1 MAEPKT
7 TRTTADVGEFLAAV
21 ADERRRADAQ
31 ALCALMAEAT
41 GAAPAMWGSAIVG
54 FGTYHYRYASGRQ
67 GDWPP
72 VGLAPRKQ
80 ALTLY
85 VAEGF
90 ERHAGLLARLGPV
103 TTGKGCLY
111 IKRLAEV
118 DAEAL
123 RELVKAAFDAFDG
136 RTITG

>member
-7 TRTTADVGEFLAAV
+7 KPTAADPAAFLAAV
-21 ADERRRADAQ
+21 PDERRRADAE
-31 ALCALMAEAT
+31 ALCALMAEVT
-41 GAAPAMWGSAIVG
+41 GAPPVMWGSSIVG
-54 FGTYHYRYASGRQ
+54 FGTYHYRGASGRS

-72 VGLAPRKQ
+72 VGFSPRKQ

-90 ERHAGLLARLGPV
+90 EPHQDLLARLGPH

-111 IKRLAEV
+111 VKRL
-118 DAEAL
+118 DALDETAL
-123 RELVKAAFDAFDG
+123 RELIERGFAAYDG
-136 RTITG
+136 KTISS

>member
-7 TRTTADVGEFLAAV
+7 KPSAASAAEFLAGV
-21 ADERRRADAQ
+21 TDERRRTDAQ

-41 GAAPAMWGSAIVG
+41 GAPPVMWGGSIVG
-54 FGTYHYRYASGRQ
+54 FGTYHYRYASGRE

-80 ALTLY
+80 ALTVYL
-85 VAEGF
+85 AEGF
-90 ERHAGLLARLGPV
+90 NRHGELLARLGPV

-111 IKRLAEV
+111 IKRLDAV
-118 DAEAL
+118 DESAL
-123 RELVKAAFDAFDG
+123 RELITTVFESLNG
-136 RTITG
+136 RTISS